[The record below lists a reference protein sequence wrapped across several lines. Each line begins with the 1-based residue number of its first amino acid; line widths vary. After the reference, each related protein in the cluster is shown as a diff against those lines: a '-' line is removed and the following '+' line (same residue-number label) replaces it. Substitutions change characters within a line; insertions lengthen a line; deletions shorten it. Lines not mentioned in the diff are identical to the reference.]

1 MIKSYVFYMVCIL
14 ILTIQS
20 DLFAGSAEE
29 NTNQSAEYMKTLN
42 RNASTDADATFY
54 NPAGTV
60 YLQEGA
66 YLYLSSQTILLPIEI
81 RGHSLTRSVYK
92 GDKTAYCI
100 PNLYFVY
107 KKNNAGGGSGD
118 LAWSFGVMAIGGGG
132 FGKYKQGL
140 SFIDNTLFLMRDLFN
155 SLFTG
160 AGIPYN
166 LGTITTSKFEGSSV
180 YYSAMTNLAYSFLE
194 DRMALSIGY
203 RFIYGAGTYDAT
215 LSSDGFIIP
224 IGGKFHASQNGVA
237 HGAIIGISA
246 KPVDDLTIGFKYEYN
261 SPLKLKTK
269 SSGYYIV
276 GLVDPSLRDGG
287 AAHRQLPMNLNLG
300 VSYRVSGFQL
310 SSSFSYYLCSI
321 AQWNGKEKSY
331 TDGYEIGAGLD
342 YTFES
347 MPLNIGC
354 GYVYTYGGAR
364 PSGQSQIA
372 ELPNGHTFGAG
383 LSYTFVKKV
392 KATFALGYIYFEPAD
407 INRGTMLRFLPARLY
422 KKGYNLAIGLECK
435 VI

>member
-1 MIKSYVFYMVCIL
+1 MIKSHLLLTACFFIL
-14 ILTIQS
+14 AASVT
-20 DLFAGSAEE
+20 LFAGSAEE

-54 NPAGTV
+54 NPAGTA
-60 YLQEGA
+60 YLQEGL
-66 YLYLSSQTILLPIEI
+66 YLYLSSQTILLPIDI
-81 RGHSLTRSVYK
+81 RGHSLSRSAYK

-100 PNLYFVY
+100 PNLYLVY
-107 KKNNAGGGSGD
+107 KKNNAGGGTGD

-155 SLFTG
+155 GLFAG

-166 LGTITTSKFEGSSV
+166 LGTIMTSKFEGSSV
-180 YYSAMTNLAYSFLE
+180 YYSAMTNIAYSFID
-194 DRMALSIGY
+194 DRMSLSVGY

-215 LSSDGFIIP
+215 LYSDGFVIP
-224 IGGKFHASQNGVA
+224 IGGKFHAGQKGAA
-237 HGAIIGISA
+237 HGVIFGVSA
-246 KPVDDLTIGFKYEYN
+246 KPVDELTIGFKYEYN
-261 SPLKLKTK
+261 SPLKMKTK

-276 GLVDPSLRDGG
+276 GLVDSSLRDGG
-287 AAHRQLPMNLNLG
+287 AAHRQLPMNFNLG
-300 VSYRVSGFQL
+300 VAYRVKGFQL
-310 SSSFSYYLCSI
+310 SSSFSYYLCRI

-331 TDGYEIGAGLD
+331 YDGYEIGFGLD
-342 YTFES
+342 YTFNT
-347 MPLNIGC
+347 MPFNIGF
-354 GYVYTYGGAR
+354 GYIYTNGGAR

-372 ELPNGHTFGAG
+372 ELPNGHTFGVG
-383 LSYTFVKKV
+383 LSYTFANTV

-422 KKGYNLAIGLECK
+422 KKGYNLAIGVEYK
-435 VI
+435 VM